1 MAAVFGVPDVERIVA
16 FSKKYPVFPCAQD
29 KRPRTKRGFHDASQ
43 DPAQVRD
50 WWTRWPDSLVGV
62 PTGQTTGI
70 VAIDYDPDKATSAT
84 HSWLAEHTELLTSTR
99 VHSTARGGKHYL
111 FRSTERYQ
119 TGTDLVLDGSPR
131 KGLDLRASGGYV
143 IWWPA
148 HLGGGDDTSIAP
160 LPAGL
165 IDERAFDRKRDMAE
179 LPRSSPQE
187 WMLERDKVREALT
200 FIEPN
205 GYEHWIR
212 VGMALHHASGGSDEG
227 FSLWHDWSARGES
240 YDGIE
245 DCRYHWASFGGYGGR
260 SLGVGTIYAKAKE
273 TGFDTVRATL
283 PPEAFLAPDP
293 AQGNR
298 LLAAGF
304 WASEAQTHTTLPY
317 LVKGIFDRGQIVV
330 LWGPPGSGKT
340 FAALSLAAHIGAG
353 KAWVGR
359 RVKRGK
365 VLYICAESTRKRLE
379 NRVRALMDAQPE
391 LAGSEVMFVPI
402 GLDLLHGDQDIVA
415 VLAACE
421 QMQDVALIV
430 IDTLAV
436 TFGGGDEN
444 SPEDMGGYVSNVKLI
459 KDRTGAAVI
468 IVHHCGKDEARG
480 MRGHSSLL
488 GAIDGELAVER
499 PDPKQPRI
507 MKAGKLREGESFC
520 DLFTFNLEI
529 RELGMDE
536 DGDQVT
542 TCYVS
547 PVAVGAVLRR
557 PSTKAQLGLLK
568 VLEERREAGDV
579 AWTEKEIRVL
589 AEPLMHRNS
598 VRTAVMG
605 LNESGWLKAAVGG
618 WMLTQ
623 EAQP

>member
-1 MAAVFGVPDVERIVA
+1 
-16 FSKKYPVFPCAQD
+16 
-29 KRPRTKRGFHDASQ
+29 
-43 DPAQVRD
+43 
-50 WWTRWPDSLVGV
+50 
-62 PTGQTTGI
+62 
-70 VAIDYDPDKATSAT
+70 
-84 HSWLAEHTELLTSTR
+84 
-99 VHSTARGGKHYL
+99 
-111 FRSTERYQ
+111 
-119 TGTDLVLDGSPR
+119 
-131 KGLDLRASGGYV
+131 
-143 IWWPA
+143 
-148 HLGGGDDTSIAP
+148 
-160 LPAGL
+160 
-165 IDERAFDRKRDMAE
+165 MAE